1 MARKLDWFPFYAAAF
16 QTDEAVRL
24 MEISQVG
31 VYILLLG
38 HQWINGSIPADES
51 QALALLQPQLSPLA
65 DDNTFRLASEVLDR
79 CFPPSD
85 DDPTR
90 RQNRR
95 LETVRAEQ
103 AATRERLSEAGR
115 KGGRPK
121 GGVSRAEK
129 PGFSNTAKPGFAID
143 KEKSR
148 EELPTT
154 AADAADEDTPSE
166 AWLRW
171 FLLSWERHV
180 GLPNR
185 HRIREAVL
193 PLVHAHGLDQVWC
206 AWDGFAREAGKQGS
220 QVRFFPPR
228 KFAETYAAQVSAW
241 AWRTDE
247 AGQEHPIPSAPGV
260 MAFPSGCEPVFPERV
275 KAVPA

>member
-24 MEISQVG
+24 MDVSQVG
-31 VYILLLG
+31 VYLLLLC

-65 DDNTFRLASEVLDR
+65 DDNTFRLASEVLER
-79 CFPPSD
+79 CFPPSN

-95 LETVRAEQ
+95 LEVVRAEQ

-121 GGVSRAEK
+121 GGVSRTEK

-143 KEKSR
+143 KEKR
-148 EELPTT
+148 RVERKEKLTT
-154 AADAADEDTPSE
+154 SSADAADQAFE
-166 AWLRW
+166 AAWRAYP
-171 FLLSWERHV
+171 RR
-180 GLPNR
+180 PNNPKAKALKAWR
-185 HRIREAVL
+185 ARIREGVDPAA
-193 PLVHAHGLDQVWC
+193 LV
-206 AWDGFAREAGKQGS
+206 AG
-220 QVRFFPPR
+220 VR
-228 KFAETYAAQVSAW
+228 AYAAYVRRESK
-241 AWRTDE
+241 
-247 AGQEHPIPSAPGV
+247 APEFVKLGATFFGPDRHWESDYGAPLEGEQPDGTIRV
-260 MAFPSGCEPVFPERV
+260 YGEGGGPTPAFLHAMGL
-275 KAVPA
+275 AQ